1 MREIKFRGKNI
12 DDGNWIYG
20 TYEYFDENHGYPVQ
34 REYRKYHCI
43 KHYVFMDFG
52 IAGWED
58 DEIAVYTLGQYTG
71 LKDWDEKEV
80 FEGDIIQYLYDGCDE
95 NDQYIVE
102 WDEENLQFAF
112 KNTKKEEY
120 MALEDMYDCDYGKH
134 SIRVIGNIYDNPE
147 LIKE

>member
-1 MREIKFRGKNI
+1 MREIKFRAWLPKANKMEYDIQQDNDLGDIITDHNY
-12 DDGNWIYG
+12 DNGNYIL
-20 TYEYFDENHGYPVQ
+20 
-34 REYRKYHCI
+34 
-43 KHYVFMDFG
+43 M
-52 IAGWED
+52 
-58 DEIAVYTLGQYTG
+58 QYTG

-80 FEGDIIQYLYDGCDE
+80 FEGDIIQYLYDGCNE